1 MALQL
6 ELTSPACLLLG
17 VANVEGQICQLGLAL
32 QYPPIQLS
40 ARASDAL
47 VVTGGRADLARRQA
61 ERFLA
66 HHRLPGA
73 AEIEIEL
80 AVPSHMGLGS
90 EPLMGLAVARALAE
104 LHGLPAEQAPE
115 MAAAAGLLA
124 PGDEQAARAFEQGG
138 LLLVD
143 AAGRALRRQQIP
155 PRGDQA
161 DWVWVLVLPRVPAKA
176 PAALEA
182 ERCAA
187 LRAAARGAAGETA
200 LLAATMFE
208 AAAAD
213 DIAAFARALDQLQL
227 LNQAALDRAGQLP
240 ALGDDDRATLAT
252 MREHG
257 ALVCGRA
264 PGGLALYALVRGGE
278 PSRDMRRA
286 LTERLGLLGPAV
298 MASIA
303 DGAGA
308 QVQRS

>member
-1 MALQL
+1 MQL

-17 VANVEGQICQLGLAL
+17 VVNIDGAICQLGLAL

-40 ARASDAL
+40 ARASTGL
-47 VVTGGRADLARRQA
+47 LVTGGRADLARQQA

-90 EPLMGLAVARALAE
+90 QPLMGLAVARALAE
-104 LHGLPAEQAPE
+104 LHGLPIEQSAEH
-115 MAAAAGLLA
+115 AAAAGLLT
-124 PGDEQAARAFEQGG
+124 PGDELAARTFEQGG

-143 AAGRALRRQQIP
+143 AGGRAVRRQAIP
-155 PRGDQA
+155 PRGDEA

-176 PAALEA
+176 LARLEA
-182 ERCAA
+182 TRTTA
-187 LRAAARGAAGETA
+187 LRAVARSAVVETA
-200 LLAATMFE
+200 LLAETMFE

-213 DIAAFARALDQLQL
+213 DIAAFAGALGQLQL
-227 LNQAALDRAGQLP
+227 LNQAALDRAGKLAP
-240 ALGDDDRATLAT
+240 LGDDDRATLAT

-264 PGGLALYALVRGGE
+264 PGGLALYALVRGGG
-278 PSRDMRRA
+278 PSRAMRRA

-298 MASIA
+298 MASIV
-303 DGAGA
+303 DCAGA
-308 QVQRS
+308 RGQTS